1 MMACTH
7 FGSIG
12 HTCRAGRGGEA
23 RPNSQSATVSGAGK
37 CQCTQEVHL
46 GIALHQGCSP
56 AAGST
61 VADLAEVHPASGHKL
76 VIDNPLGQQAVVISR
91 HAGAAGVQLQEDSGE
106 GGGQGGRGAGL
117 FLSCVFWQAVLWTA
131 GAACPSALAAGSCML
146 PQPSSSRLPG
156 PGTRFLPVCGSRCAW
171 ACGAPGGWQTL
182 GEGAAWGSMGQDS
195 VSHHM
200 PGTQF
205 VEERTH
211 MRPSRRRPIV
221 LEQDRREREGAL
233 TYRQRHA
240 QGDHGGGIAE
250 PPPLALAAA
259 AALLLLPFPFPFPR
273 PLVPTAI
280 PVPVSISALRR
291 GLLIPPG
298 GVASSAGA
306 AALPLPLDRALLPGL
321 PPLPPP
327 PLAAAAAG
335 VKAAAVGAQNA
346 LQLLP
351 DVSRKTHAA
360 PVHSN
365 VSAPVNG
372 LPRLLPGLQ
381 QQATPGSSRQRQA
394 PVQLLAANGI
404 HVRRQRPAHSK
415 AGAAPG
421 IFMQPGATQP
431 ATPANPPT
439 HPPTQPAI
447 PTRPPAHPPTH
458 TPTHPP
464 RRA

>member
-1 MMACTH
+1 V
-7 FGSIG
+7 G
-12 HTCRAGRGGEA
+12 RAA
-23 RPNSQSATVSGAGK
+23 
-37 CQCTQEVHL
+37 
-46 GIALHQGCSP
+46 
-56 AAGST
+56 
-61 VADLAEVHPASGHKL
+61 
-76 VIDNPLGQQAVVISR
+76 
-91 HAGAAGVQLQEDSGE
+91 
-106 GGGQGGRGAGL
+106 GRGAGAQVY
-117 FLSCVFWQAVLWTA
+117 SCLVSFGKQYCGQQGQHALVHSLRVPACCRSHQAAACLGQGRGFSQCAVAVVHGHTARQAVGKPW
-131 GAACPSALAAGSCML
+131 GRG
-146 PQPSSSRLPG
+146 QH
-156 PGTRFLPVCGSRCAW
+156 
-171 ACGAPGGWQTL
+171 
-182 GEGAAWGSMGQDS
+182 GAAWGSMGQDS

-240 QGDHGGGIAE
+240 QGGHGGGIAE

-259 AALLLLPFPFPFPR
+259 AALLLLPFPFPR

-306 AALPLPLDRALLPGL
+306 AALPLPLARALLLGL

-381 QQATPGSSRQRQA
+381 KQATPGSSRQRQA

-439 HPPTQPAI
+439 HPPTPAHC
-447 PTRPPAHPPTH
+447 HPPTS
-458 TPTHPP
+458 
-464 RRA
+464 